1 MFYAAFNG
9 GGTHRI
15 SPLEIADAQRPIVL
29 FPVIDK
35 AVNHDSLQEVS
46 VTAKIYIRRLNY
58 LLMLRKKQKG
68 LSFPHV
74 PPYGIPYS
82 GIFSGNP
89 EELDT
94 R

>member
-1 MFYAAFNG
+1 MCG
-9 GGTHRI
+9 GQAWCRENNALLHGKT
-15 SPLEIADAQRPIVL
+15 Q
-29 FPVIDK
+29 
-35 AVNHDSLQEVS
+35 
-46 VTAKIYIRRLNY
+46 YY

-74 PPYGIPYS
+74 PSYGIPYS